1 MLTVRL
7 RIVFEG
13 GRLGPGKVELMERI
27 DELGSITAAGRALG
41 MSYRRAWSLVDES
54 NALFGRPLIKK
65 QHGGKAGGGAT
76 LTDLGRTVVAYY
88 RDIEQTTA
96 VASRSYFEGLAA
108 QKPKRKT

>member
-7 RIVFEG
+7 RIVFES

-54 NALFGRPLIKK
+54 NALFGRPLIEKH
-65 QHGGKAGGGAT
+65 HGGKAGGGAT

-88 RDIEQTTA
+88 RDIEQTTPA
-96 VASRSYFEGLAA
+96 ASRSYFEGLMAH
-108 QKPKRKT
+108 QSSRET